1 MAHSRDVS
9 YRAGTQLAP
18 SSCRYRCPPRD
29 ANKCHSCCMWTRVLW
44 QVARQRSDGDQ
55 LVVAGLGQLV
65 MGVTFIPLFYGRAP
79 LVVTEREVL
88 ALFCTPT
95 PLRAIGTPVPGETR
109 NRASHY
115 GGSPLILLNKEFV
128 SIRQGA
134 RWATWTAARE

>member
-18 SSCRYRCPPRD
+18 SSCRYRRPPRD
-29 ANKCHSCCMWTRVLW
+29 ANKCHSCCVWTRVLW

-79 LVVTEREVL
+79 LVATEREVL
-88 ALFCTPT
+88 GLFCTPT
-95 PLRAIGTPVPGETR
+95 P
-109 NRASHY
+109 
-115 GGSPLILLNKEFV
+115 
-128 SIRQGA
+128 
-134 RWATWTAARE
+134 